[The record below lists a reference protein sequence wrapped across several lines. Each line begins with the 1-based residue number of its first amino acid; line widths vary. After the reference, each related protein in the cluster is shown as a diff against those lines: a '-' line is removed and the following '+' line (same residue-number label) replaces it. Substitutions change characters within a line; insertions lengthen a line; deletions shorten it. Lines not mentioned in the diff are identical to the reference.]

1 MIHKEQLYQ
10 YIQSPGSIDDESIEG
25 MSNLLEKYPFFHTG
39 HMLFLKVLY
48 KKNHWKF
55 KSQIKISSAFI
66 IDKKKLYQLLFTEE
80 TEEPKEHETSD
91 QQYDVLNKNEVN
103 TFDDNTRGEL
113 PENNEE
119 GLMFIIDE
127 TGQENTYQKTIE
139 IGAEQNQFSEMQEE
153 NGLLVIEDKPFT
165 THDDESNHKTSKS
178 GHAKQKNKGNDLID
192 RFIQNEPGRIRADEN
207 NTLKNEDLSKS
218 GTKENDEFYTETL
231 GNIYI
236 QQGYYK
242 KAIHVFQKLSLKY
255 PKKNDYFAAKIKEL
269 NQIINKSK
277 KK

>member
-10 YIQSPGSIDDESIEG
+10 YIQSPGAIDDESMEE

-39 HMLFLKVLY
+39 HMLFLKALY
-48 KKNHWKF
+48 NKNHWRF

-66 IDKKKLYQLLFTEE
+66 IDKKKLYQLLFEE
-80 TEEPKEHETSD
+80 EAEKRKEHEDKD

-103 TFDDNTRGEL
+103 TFEDNTQKEL

-119 GLMFIIDE
+119 ELMFIIDD
-127 TGQENTYQKTIE
+127 TGQENTCQKTIE
-139 IGAEQNQFSEMQEE
+139 IGVEQNQFSEMQEE
-153 NGLLVIEDKPFT
+153 NGLLVIEDTPFT
-165 THDDESNHKTSKS
+165 THDDNTKHKTSKS
-178 GHAKQKNKGNDLID
+178 GPAKQKNKGNDLID
-192 RFIQNEPGRIRADEN
+192 KFIQNEPGRIWADEN
-207 NTLKNEDLSKS
+207 NTFKNEDLSKS
-218 GTKENDEFYTETL
+218 STKEDDGFYTETL

-242 KAIHVFQKLSLKY
+242 KAIRVFQKLSLKY

>member
-1 MIHKEQLYQ
+1 MIHKEQLFQ
-10 YIQSPGSIDDESIEG
+10 YIRSPESIDDESIEG
-25 MSNLLEKYPFFHTG
+25 MSDMLEKYPFFHTG
-39 HMLFLKVLY
+39 HMLFLKALY
-48 KKNHWKF
+48 KKNHWRF

-66 IDKKKLYQLLFTEE
+66 IDKKKLYQLLFREE
-80 TEEPKEHETSD
+80 AEEHEASD
-91 QQYDVLNKNEVN
+91 KQSDVLNKNEVN

-119 GLMFIIDE
+119 ELMFILDE
-127 TGQENTYQKTIE
+127 TGQENTCQKTIE

-153 NGLLVIEDKPFT
+153 NGLLVIEDTPFT
-165 THDDESNHKTSKS
+165 THDDELKHKSSKS
-178 GHAKQKNKGNDLID
+178 EPAKQKNKGNDLID

-218 GTKENDEFYTETL
+218 STKEDGGFYTETL

-277 KK
+277 K